1 MGCHSYLIWSDWI
14 LCEDLL
20 HVGGFFL
27 IRKFFF
33 CSYDTL
39 NISNVCLKVLLE
51 WYILPTWYIL
61 IYNEFLF
68 QNRFQANMVTYQ
80 NLITKSMY
88 DKQLDSGKGTL
99 LHLCDDVI
107 QQEVCNPHYVID
119 KFNLSCM
126 CHQNILN
133 LFLQVKEVIVSYY
146 ILMEQGK
153 ATIQVTVSP

>member
-1 MGCHSYLIWSDWI
+1 
-14 LCEDLL
+14 
-20 HVGGFFL
+20 
-27 IRKFFF
+27 
-33 CSYDTL
+33 
-39 NISNVCLKVLLE
+39 
-51 WYILPTWYIL
+51 
-61 IYNEFLF
+61 
-68 QNRFQANMVTYQ
+68 MVTYQ

-107 QQEVCNPHYVID
+107 QQEVCNPHSVLD

-126 CHQNILN
+126 CRQNILN

-153 ATIQVTVSP
+153 ATIQVTISS

>member
-1 MGCHSYLIWSDWI
+1 MKCQRLTYGLSQLSYLVWLDTVRRSTSRR
-14 LCEDLL
+14 C
-20 HVGGFFL
+20 FFL

-107 QQEVCNPHYVID
+107 QQEVCNPHSVLD

-146 ILMEQGK
+146 I
-153 ATIQVTVSP
+153 S

>member
-1 MGCHSYLIWSDWI
+1 
-14 LCEDLL
+14 
-20 HVGGFFL
+20 
-27 IRKFFF
+27 
-33 CSYDTL
+33 
-39 NISNVCLKVLLE
+39 
-51 WYILPTWYIL
+51 
-61 IYNEFLF
+61 
-68 QNRFQANMVTYQ
+68 MVTYQ

-126 CHQNILN
+126 WHQNILN